1 MITLLRVD
9 HRLLHGQVAFS
20 WTQYVGADCILIA
33 NDNVPEDEL
42 RKTTIKLAK
51 PPSVKLVIKNIN
63 DAIESIKSG
72 VTDKYHLFIVVESV
86 NDAWRIASAVEGIK
100 SINLGGIKAK
110 EGSKNISKAINL
122 LPEEIEQL
130 QQLVGKGVEV
140 EIRQVPNDR
149 KQLFAQCVKL
159 RGGQIMVEALLL
171 GLVAFIAQS
180 EYALGTSLISRP
192 IVTGL
197 LTGLVLGDVQTGVI
211 MGATLELAFIG
222 SFSVGASIP
231 PDVVTG
237 GILGVAFAI
246 TSGAGTETA
255 LLLGLPIATLTLIL
269 KNVYL
274 GMFIPM
280 LSQKADGYAE
290 RADTGGIE
298 RMHLIAGFGLSLML
312 ATVVT
317 ISFLVGSN
325 AVKSLLDT
333 IPEFI
338 KHGLSVATGIIPA
351 LGFAMLARLLI
362 NKKVAPYFFLGF
374 VLMAY
379 LKIPV
384 TGIAILGAIVAVVMV
399 NVTALSSP
407 RTTTEQGV
415 SDDDEDDF

>member
-33 NDNVPEDEL
+33 NDSVPGDEL

-63 DAIESIKSG
+63 DSIEAIKSG
-72 VTDKYHLFIVVESV
+72 VTDKYNLFIVVESV
-86 NDAWRIASAVEGIK
+86 NDAWRIASAIDEIK

-122 LPEEIEQL
+122 LPTEIEQL

-149 KQLFAQCVKL
+149 KQLL
-159 RGGQIMVEALLL
+159 RNACNSGGQIMVEALLL

-269 KNVYL
+269 KNIYL

-290 RADTGGIE
+290 RADLRGIE

-312 ATVVT
+312 AAVVT
-317 ISFLVGSN
+317 VSFLVGSN

-399 NVTALSSP
+399 NVTALNSP
-407 RTTTEQGV
+407 RITTEQGV